1 MQFALIINES
11 QEAITTRKDPE
22 RVGPYMGAWYAYST
36 ALAEAG
42 VMTGGAGLQLPE
54 TAATLRLS
62 DGKHVVQDGP
72 FAESKEW
79 LGGFFVIDVAGMEQA
94 LEWAAR
100 APLSDGG
107 AIEVRPLL
115 SPPARS

>member
-11 QEAITTRKDPE
+11 PEGMAARKDPQK
-22 RVGPYMGAWYAYST
+22 VGPYMGAWFAYSK

-42 VMTGGAGLQLPE
+42 VMAGGAGLDLPE

-62 DGKHVVQDGP
+62 AGGHVVQDGP
-72 FAESKEW
+72 FAETKEQ
-79 LGGFFVIDVAGMEQA
+79 LGGFFLIDVADMEKA

-100 APLSDGG
+100 APLAEGG
-107 AIEVRPLL
+107 AIEVRPVMR
-115 SPPARS
+115 PPAL

>member
-11 QEAITTRKDPE
+11 PEGMAARKDPQK
-22 RVGPYMGAWYAYST
+22 VGPYMGAWFAYSK

-42 VMTGGAGLQLPE
+42 VMAGGAGLDLPE

-62 DGKHVVQDGP
+62 AGGHVVQDGP
-72 FAESKEW
+72 FAETKEQ
-79 LGGFFVIDVAGMEQA
+79 LGGFFLIDVANMEKA

-100 APLSDGG
+100 APLAEGG
-107 AIEVRPLL
+107 AIEVRPVMR
-115 SPPARS
+115 PPAL

>member
-11 QEAITTRKDPE
+11 PEGMSNRKDPQK
-22 RVGPYMGAWYAYST
+22 VGPYMGAWFAYSK

-42 VMTGGAGLQLPE
+42 VMTGGAGLDLPE

-62 DGKHVVQDGP
+62 GGKTVVQDGP
-72 FAESKEW
+72 FAETKEQ
-79 LGGFFVIDVAGMEQA
+79 LGGFFLIDVADIEKA

-100 APLSDGG
+100 APLAEGG
-107 AIEVRPLL
+107 VIEVRPLL
-115 SPPARS
+115 TPPAP